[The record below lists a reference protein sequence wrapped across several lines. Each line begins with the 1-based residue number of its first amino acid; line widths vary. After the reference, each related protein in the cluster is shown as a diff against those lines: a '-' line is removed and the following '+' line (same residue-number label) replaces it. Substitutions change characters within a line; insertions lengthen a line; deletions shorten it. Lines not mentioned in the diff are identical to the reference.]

1 MLLRAGAFSC
11 LPERIVFPVPR
22 ISWPGHTVLLMRG
35 VVGWRC
41 CAAPSPLSC
50 CVSRH
55 SLGLLEAFFSWCD
68 SLSLDGPFVFTLL
81 LRRPSWC
88 WVPVRCPWVFFI
100 DVLCRNRRVDIAAI
114 HPFFLGFALCW
125 PFSRSTCRV

>member
-55 SLGLLEAFFSWCD
+55 SLGLLEAFSVGVIHCHLMDLSCSPCFFVALRGARCRSGAVGS
-68 SLSLDGPFVFTLL
+68 SLPM
-81 LRRPSWC
+81 
-88 WVPVRCPWVFFI
+88 FFAGI
-100 DVLCRNRRVDIAAI
+100 VELI
-114 HPFFLGFALCW
+114 
-125 PFSRSTCRV
+125 